1 MPWVTNSKIYSSINS
16 SKVGEENKDR
26 KVGKNDFLWDTHALE
41 GMFLNATQQVDLG
54 NDAHIANNLFE
65 IIGYTSTTPLF
76 GYGQGIPTRDN
87 HVTLQLQ
94 SIVWYVRHVFFG
106 TNEVE
111 NH

>member
-1 MPWVTNSKIYSSINS
+1 MGIIQSIVKSTMYSILIIPWVTNSKIYSSINS
-16 SKVGEENKDR
+16 SKLVEENKDR

-76 GYGQGIPTRDN
+76 GYGLRYTD
-87 HVTLQLQ
+87 
-94 SIVWYVRHVFFG
+94 
-106 TNEVE
+106 
-111 NH
+111 